1 MVERALQRGLFQLQ
15 LVKLLRVH
23 GRFMRLIPDAQH
35 LVALRKIFIGNGS
48 REPVGE
54 FVFKAVA
61 VVALGL
67 ELFSV
72 QLGKLFDGVD
82 IVVGIAAG
90 GKFKFSRIER
100 LQLRTRFVRQTAQAH
115 GIAAFGRV
123 GTDGLN
129 GLAQIAGPGGV
140 EIDLAAAPRRMLGQA
155 LPRPSKLAEII

>member
-1 MVERALQRGLFQLQ
+1 M
-15 LVKLLRVH
+15 
-23 GRFMRLIPDAQH
+23 
-35 LVALRKIFIGNGS
+35 
-48 REPVGE
+48 
-54 FVFKAVA
+54 
-61 VVALGL
+61 
-67 ELFSV
+67 

-140 EIDLAAAPRRMLGQA
+140 EIDLAAAPRRVLGQA

>member
-23 GRFMRLIPDAQH
+23 GRLVLLVPDAQH

-48 REPVGE
+48 REPVGK

-67 ELFSV
+67 QLLAV
-72 QLGKLFDGVD
+72 QFGKLFDGVD

-100 LQLRTRFVRQTAQAH
+100 LQLRTRFVRQTTQAH

-140 EIDLAAAPRRMLGQA
+140 EIDLAAAPRRVLGQA